1 MCSCYL
7 NNSHVVLRAALLQL
21 VQLLVHV
28 GQVLVDGVQLGL
40 QILVLLVLL
49 VELTLVVAAL
59 LLVCDRRKFAE
70 EEREI

>member
-1 MCSCYL
+1 M
-7 NNSHVVLRAALLQL
+7 VLRAALLQL